1 MTSITAGFLVSGS
14 HRLSV
19 HLPPPAALSFWGWG
33 IEMTDTAARPQL
45 AYLTDVL
52 KELRAKGTHFRLR
65 VLDDQQA
72 PVCHY
77 DGKEVINLASN
88 NYLGLANHPKLIEAS
103 LKATRELGVGSGAV
117 RTIAGT
123 MRIHMELEER
133 IARFKNVEA
142 CVVFQ
147 SGFAAN
153 AGTVSAILG
162 KDDFILSDELNHAS
176 IIDGARLSRAK
187 IKVFRHKDV
196 AHCEELLKEIENE
209 PGHKLVIT
217 DGVFSMDGDIGPVDK
232 LAAVAEKH
240 GAIMMVDDAHAS
252 GVLGRN
258 GRGSIDHFGMHGRVD
273 VQVGTLSKAIGALGG
288 YVCGSKDLIDY
299 LYHRARPFLFST
311 SHPPSV
317 AATCIAAFDILEQE
331 PERIER
337 LWSNTRYFQGALKSA
352 GFNIG
357 GVNTPATETPITP
370 VIIGEGRAAMD
381 YSRALFEE
389 GVMGTGIAF
398 PTVPE
403 GKARIRL
410 ILTSEHTKAQMDRA
424 LETLERVA
432 KRIGLLG

>member
-1 MTSITAGFLVSGS
+1 MPQTAS
-14 HRLSV
+14 
-19 HLPPPAALSFWGWG
+19 
-33 IEMTDTAARPQL
+33 RPQL
-45 AYLTDVL
+45 AYLTAVL
-52 KELRAKGTHFRLR
+52 DELKAKGTHFRLR
-65 VLDDQQA
+65 ILDDQQA

-77 DGKEVINLASN
+77 DGREVINLASN
-88 NYLGLANHPKLIEAS
+88 NYLGLANHPKLVEAA

-123 MRIHMELEER
+123 MRIHMDLEEK

-162 KDDFILSDELNHAS
+162 KEDFILSDELNHAS

-196 AHCEELLKEIENE
+196 SHCEELLQEVQKE
-209 PGHKLVIT
+209 PGHKLIIT

-232 LAAVAEKH
+232 LAALAEKY

-337 LWSNTRYFQGALKSA
+337 LWSNTRYFQDELRRA

-370 VIIGEGRAAMD
+370 IIVGEGRAAMD
-381 YSRALFEE
+381 FSRALFDE

-410 ILTSEHTKAQMDRA
+410 ILTSEHTRPQLDRA

-432 KRIGLLG
+432 KRMGILG

>member
-1 MTSITAGFLVSGS
+1 MTEAVS
-14 HRLSV
+14 
-19 HLPPPAALSFWGWG
+19 
-33 IEMTDTAARPQL
+33 RPQL
-45 AYLTDVL
+45 AHLTAILD
-52 KELRAKGTHFRLR
+52 ELRAKGTHFRLR

-77 DGKEVINLASN
+77 DGREVINLASN
-88 NYLGLANHPKLIEAS
+88 NYLGLANDPRLIEAAIA
-103 LKATRELGVGSGAV
+103 ATRKFGVGSGAV

-123 MRIHMELEER
+123 MRIHMELEEK

-162 KDDFILSDELNHAS
+162 KEDFILSDELNHAS
-176 IIDGARLSRAK
+176 IIDGARLSRAT
-187 IKVFRHKDV
+187 IKVFRHKDA
-196 AHCEELLKEIENE
+196 AHCEQLLQELENT

-232 LAAVAEKH
+232 LAALAEKY

-258 GRGSIDHFGMHGRVD
+258 GRGSVDHFHMHGKVD
-273 VQVGTLSKAIGALGG
+273 VQVGTLPRPSALWAATSAERAI
-288 YVCGSKDLIDY
+288 SSTTSTT
-299 LYHRARPFLFST
+299 ARGRSLFST

-317 AATCIAAFDILEQE
+317 AATCIEAFNLLERE

-337 LWSNTRYFQGALKSA
+337 LWVNTRHFQGELERA

-357 GVNTPATETPITP
+357 GVTTPATETPITP
-370 VIIGEGRAAMD
+370 IIVGDGRAAMD
-381 YSRALFEE
+381 FSRALFDE
-389 GVMGTGIAF
+389 GVMATGIAF

-403 GKARIRL
+403 GKARIRA
-410 ILTSEHTKAQMDRA
+410 IVTSEHTPRNSTRRSKPWSVSRSGWGFY
-424 LETLERVA
+424 R
-432 KRIGLLG
+432 

>member
-1 MTSITAGFLVSGS
+1 MTESATRAQ
-14 HRLSV
+14 
-19 HLPPPAALSFWGWG
+19 
-33 IEMTDTAARPQL
+33 TTTRPQL
-45 AYLTDVL
+45 AYLTAVL
-52 KELRAKGTHFRLR
+52 DELRAKGTHFKLR

-77 DGKEVINLASN
+77 DGREVINLASN

-103 LKATRELGVGSGAV
+103 LKATKELGVGSRAV

-123 MRIHMELEER
+123 MRIHMELEEK

-162 KDDFILSDELNHAS
+162 KEDFILSDELNHAS

-196 AHCEELLKEIENE
+196 DHCEELLKEIANE

-217 DGVFSMDGDIGPVDK
+217 DGVFSMDGDIGPVNK
-232 LAAVAEKH
+232 LAALAEKY

-288 YVCGSKDLIDY
+288 YVCGSKDLIDF

-317 AATCIAAFDILEQE
+317 AASCIAAFDILETE
-331 PERIER
+331 PERIDR
-337 LWSNTRYFQGALKSA
+337 LWKNTKYFQGELKRV

-370 VIIGEGRAAMD
+370 VIVGEGRAAMD
-381 YSRALFEE
+381 FSRALFDE

-410 ILTSEHTKAQMDRA
+410 ILTSEHTREQLDRA
-424 LETLERVA
+424 LETLGRVA
-432 KRIGLLG
+432 KRMELLQR